1 MEGGLMEI
9 SRTSNT
15 RQFGRRDLLLV
26 GKLDID
32 RDMRTSI
39 YGRICFSE
47 GPSSQVQLCNVSHA
61 SHIRETAGITL
72 VVRPERA
79 GAENDGLP
87 GILVSGSIPIP

>member
-1 MEGGLMEI
+1 MEGDLTEMV
-9 SRTSNT
+9 RTSNT

-26 GKLDID
+26 GRLDID
-32 RDMRTSI
+32 RDTRPSI

-47 GPSSQVQLCNVSHA
+47 DPSCQVRLCNVSHA

-79 GAENDGLP
+79 GAENDRLP
-87 GILVSGSIPIP
+87 SI